1 MAVAHGKG
9 ELRRNFQGYTTDTS
23 DALIGFGA
31 SAIGRLPQGYVQN
44 EPVLRAYA
52 ERVGRGE
59 LATLKGY
66 ALTPDDRL
74 RAALIERIMCD
85 FAVDVGAI
93 SRAHGHDPDALLAS
107 LPRLRLLEDHGL
119 VRLEGS
125 RVSIPKEARSF
136 VRNVAALFD
145 THLGTSAAMHS
156 RAA

>member
-1 MAVAHGKG
+1 
-9 ELRRNFQGYTTDTS
+9 TDTS

-44 EPVLRAYA
+44 EPVLRAYV

-93 SRAHGHDPDALLAS
+93 SG
-107 LPRLRLLEDHGL
+107 
-119 VRLEGS
+119 
-125 RVSIPKEARSF
+125 
-136 VRNVAALFD
+136 
-145 THLGTSAAMHS
+145 
-156 RAA
+156 